1 MTVFIKADGNET
13 KEKPFKTAFVRP
25 DRFRFEYKD
34 SCRTP
39 ERSGHIVWCKGKEVQ
54 TWRDVQ
60 PWTCKVNREGSFLEE
75 RADTAAH
82 AICLAALKGVRASLR
97 STSFNTKAQRSQM
110 KREKVRPKLF
120 QIDFELISS
129 CNFGKRI
136 REDDTHY
143 RLHKREEIT

>member
-1 MTVFIKADGNET
+1 MRSSIFVLRALQGDLTQEQILDRVKKTYAACTSYRDSGIVKTVFIKADGNET

-82 AICLAALKGVRASLR
+82 AICLAALKGVGQA
-97 STSFNTKAQRSQM
+97 
-110 KREKVRPKLF
+110 
-120 QIDFELISS
+120 
-129 CNFGKRI
+129 
-136 REDDTHY
+136 
-143 RLHKREEIT
+143 